1 MKKDNDIVGLVETL
15 QYILS
20 YDYFDFDIVI
30 KWFCCDEI
38 EERVCIQ
45 IYNRE
50 RIVCWDFG
58 EPRYYMIAMF
68 INLKIDIITYIMS
81 HSVQEIVDKLANMI
95 NEQIEGYVNNEK

>member
-20 YDYFDFDIVI
+20 YDYFDFDTMI
-30 KWFCCDEI
+30 KWFRCDVAK

-50 RIVCWDFG
+50 KIVCWDSG
-58 EPRYYMIAMF
+58 KPRYYMIAMF

-81 HSVQEIVDKLANMI
+81 HSVHEIADELANMI
-95 NEQIEGYVNNEK
+95 NKQIEDWERI